1 MAVKK
6 STKEFQEEFIAKLR
20 HWQQIEDTSVESTAR
35 IIEKT
40 DHPLLKL
47 VMEIIQ
53 SDSKMHFRVQ
63 QLIVESLEVKPVTLR
78 PEDMTE
84 VWESI
89 NDHMELEER
98 MVGLVEETLSEVKK
112 RKLLVPEYLLN
123 YLYTD
128 ELKHRSLLLL
138 LEEVK
143 KGMYPYG

>member
-1 MAVKK
+1 MAVKR
-6 STKEFQEEFIAKLR
+6 STKEFQEELIAKLE
-20 HWQQIEDTSVESTAR
+20 HWQQIEDTSVDSCGR

-40 DHPLLKL
+40 DNPLVKL
-47 VMEIIQ
+47 IMEIIQ

-89 NDHMELEER
+89 NDHMELEEQ

-112 RKLLVPEYLLN
+112 RKMLVPEYLLN

-138 LEEVK
+138 LEQVK